1 MRAREP
7 DSSGYVVSD
16 GVRLAWE
23 SFNDEAPTTVM
34 FVPIDTC
41 VHSRAWKG
49 QVAYLAQHVRVVTV
63 DPPGNGRSGRARMSV
78 SSRCQRSTASSKCL
92 RVV

>member
-7 DSSGYVVSD
+7 DTTGHVDVA

-23 SFNDEAPTTVM
+23 SFNDTADTTVL

-49 QVAYLAQHVRVVTV
+49 QVAYLAQHFRVVTV
-63 DPPGNGRSGRARMSV
+63 DPPRNRPAGGELGPQA
-78 SSRCQRSTASSKCL
+78 
-92 RVV
+92 

>member
-7 DSSGYVVSD
+7 DSDGTVEVD

-23 SFNDEAPTTVM
+23 SFNDTAPTTVL

-49 QVAYLAQHVRVVTV
+49 QVAYLAQHHRVVTV
-63 DPPGNGRSGRARMSV
+63 DPPGNVRSGRELDPAAYGDLAMV
-78 SSRCQRSTASSKCL
+78 
-92 RVV
+92 